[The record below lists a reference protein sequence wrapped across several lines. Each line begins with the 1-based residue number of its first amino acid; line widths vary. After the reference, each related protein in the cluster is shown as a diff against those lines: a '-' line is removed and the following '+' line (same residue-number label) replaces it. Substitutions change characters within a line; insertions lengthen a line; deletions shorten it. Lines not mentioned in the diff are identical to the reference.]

1 MTELRQSQ
9 SQLQQTADASL
20 TEKMQFWL
28 DKAVA
33 WGQADSPD
41 TRRDTC
47 LHLTR
52 LRDFLQQLVPHINS
66 LSSTT
71 ETLKR
76 MPFLGQL
83 LGRLC
88 WNPYVTVGY
97 TSRGLLLQ
105 CLWGL
110 YSEHPSSA
118 LERKANLWIRKV
130 LCQLATE
137 EDDAASALMKCMGV
151 SAKEYHLKVLKK
163 MVTRQQENIGKSC
176 CARSSTSQRCSC
188 DIVLATS
195 EVCIPLLNCP
205 EASPLV
211 TSLLQQPLTCSRAA
225 LSEDFLDA
233 LSSSYSSRGLT
244 LDEAALIPLWY
255 HSLPA
260 LEEAVLRLLESVTNT
275 ESTPQQLQQHVAKS
289 VLPKA
294 CAQHCSMF
302 LVTNDIFRS
311 ILKRAEGSQPI
322 RSVIQAFTSCFLREL
337 AVLQPQTLAS
347 LKDFF
352 PQSPQSLLVPLSIMP
367 SEVPQ
372 EAWKNHL
379 KWLSGSLE
387 RLIQEE
393 EGDGDGSS
401 TRGQHSVFEAWFL
414 LVQCAHWVQAALQL
428 LATSGPEDCG
438 PLLWLLTF
446 YHHPTNR
453 WHHRALQL
461 EKAKEAWD
469 HLHTLCCGS
478 VRPLPV
484 QRLQSLV
491 TLVSPQAQPTSPA
504 PSLTFSLL
512 VHFAAF
518 CQLPLRDS
526 VELLQTVVH
535 QSGLRDEAANA
546 LSSLQFRL
554 NEGSCSSSDTVHLRI
569 NELQN
574 AITHIQAEPD
584 THTHTHTHTHKLH
597 NR

>member
-1 MTELRQSQ
+1 MTEQRQSQ
-9 SQLQQTADASL
+9 SQLQQTAEATL
-20 TEKMQFWL
+20 TEDMQFWL

-33 WGQADSPD
+33 WAQADGPD

-52 LRDFLQQLVPHINS
+52 LRDFLQQLVAHINS
-66 LSSTT
+66 MSSTT

-88 WNPYVTVGY
+88 WNPYVTVGD
-97 TSRGLLLQ
+97 TSRGLLFQ

-118 LERKANLWIRKV
+118 VEKKANLWIRKV

-137 EDDAASALMKCMGV
+137 DAAAAKALMKCTGV
-151 SAKEYHLKVLKK
+151 SAKEYHLKVLEK
-163 MVTRQQENIGKSC
+163 MVSRQQENVEESRC
-176 CARSSTSQRCSC
+176 VWSTTSQRRSC
-188 DIVLATS
+188 DIIPATS

-211 TSLLQQPLTCSRAA
+211 ASLLQKSVTCSREA

-233 LSSSYSSRGLT
+233 LSSSYSSRGLP
-244 LDEAALIPLWY
+244 LDEAALISLWSR
-255 HSLPA
+255 SLPA
-260 LEEAVLRLLESVTNT
+260 LEEAVLGLLESVTNT
-275 ESTPQQLQQHVAKS
+275 ESTPQQLQQQVAKS

-294 CAQHCSMF
+294 CAEHCSMF

-311 ILKRAEGSQPI
+311 ILKRAEGKQPVK
-322 RSVIQAFTSCFLREL
+322 SVIQSFTKCFLREL
-337 AVLQPQTLAS
+337 AVLRPQTPAS
-347 LKDFF
+347 LKDYF
-352 PQSPQSLLVPLSIMP
+352 PQSPQSLLVPLSTMP
-367 SEVPQ
+367 SDVPE
-372 EAWKNHL
+372 EAWTNHL
-379 KWLSGSLE
+379 KWLSGLLQ

-393 EGDGDGSS
+393 EEEEEGEGDDSC
-401 TRGQHSVFEAWFL
+401 TRGHHNVFEAWFL
-414 LVQCAHWVQAALQL
+414 LVQCAHWVQVALQL
-428 LATSGPEDCG
+428 LVTSAPEDCG

-453 WHHRALQL
+453 WHHRASQL
-461 EKAKEAWD
+461 GKAKEAWD
-469 HLHTLCCGS
+469 HLHALCFVL

-484 QRLQSLV
+484 HRLQSLV
-491 TLVSPQAQPTSPA
+491 TLVSPQAQQTSPA
-504 PSLTFSLL
+504 PSLTLSLL

-518 CQLPLRDS
+518 CQRPLRDS
-526 VELLQTVVH
+526 VELLQTVVD
-535 QSGLRDEAANA
+535 QSGLRGEAADA

-554 NEGSCSSSDTVHLRI
+554 NEGSFSSRHPVHLRI
-569 NELQN
+569 TDLQN
-574 AITHIQAEPD
+574 AITHTQAEPG
-584 THTHTHTHTHKLH
+584 THTLTLH